1 MRRGCRTSDENVP
14 EAQAAR
20 KRRARAAHRSGAPL
34 LCLLLALLAICSAG
48 CISRRLT
55 IRSNPPGAKVF
66 VDNYEIEGVTP
77 VSVPYVYY
85 GTRQIRLVRDGFETA
100 TVLQPIPTPWYE
112 YFPLD
117 FVSENLLPWEIRD
130 ERTLEFTLVPQRMVP
145 RERLQQEAEDL
156 RRSVHGAGA
165 APPGAATPA
174 TPAAPGFT
182 PPPRSSP
189 AVIGP

>member
-1 MRRGCRTSDENVP
+1 MRRGVRNLDEIVRS
-14 EAQAAR
+14 ADAAR
-20 KRRARAAHRSGAPL
+20 KRRARAAHQSGARF
-34 LCLLLALLAICSAG
+34 LCLLLAILAVLSSG
-48 CISRRLT
+48 CVSRRLT

-66 VDNYEIEGVTP
+66 VDNYEIESVTP

-117 FVSENLLPWEIRD
+117 FVTENLLPWEIRD

-145 RERLQQEAEDL
+145 RERLRQEAEDL
-156 RRSVHGAGA
+156 RRSVQGSGA
-165 APPGAATPA
+165 AAPGAATPA
-174 TPAAPGFT
+174 TPAAPTFT
-182 PPPRSSP
+182 PPPVVAP
-189 AVIGP
+189 

>member
-1 MRRGCRTSDENVP
+1 MRRDVPISEESFRSADAVRTRS
-14 EAQAAR
+14 ATAAAR
-20 KRRARAAHRSGAPL
+20 HAARW
-34 LCLLLALLAICSAG
+34 LCLLLAFLAVLSSG
-48 CISRRLT
+48 CVSRRLT

-66 VDNYEIEGVTP
+66 IDNYEVEGVTP

-85 GTRQIRLVRDGFETA
+85 GTRQIRLVRDGFETT

-145 RERLQQEAEDL
+145 RERLRQEAEDL
-156 RRSVHGAGA
+156 RRSVQGG
-165 APPGAATPA
+165 
-174 TPAAPGFT
+174 PAAPGAALPGVPGAPTFA
-182 PPPRSSP
+182 PPPRTSP
-189 AVIGP
+189 RVIGP